1 MTTKV
6 ARFDEGATRVA
17 GPYGRTVVHADEL
30 LRHSLYTRLLHW
42 AVAIFFIL
50 SLLTGLAV
58 YTPWLF
64 AWLSPFFGGGARTRE
79 LHPWFS
85 IAFVV
90 FFALQFVNW
99 LAPMT
104 WTKTDRL
111 WLRNMKAYVTN
122 KEAVEPEYVAFF
134 NAGQKLYF
142 WAIVVSSV
150 VFVVTGVAMWFPD
163 VFGRIPVAISYVLH
177 DVAMWVMLG
186 GFIVHLYQTT
196 AAQPGTF
203 QSMMRGTVSKR
214 WAWTHHPAWY
224 REVTGR
230 DPRADYERARRAAE
244 ERRQVATSR
253 AEPPDP
259 DRPT

>member
-6 ARFDEGATRVA
+6 ERFDEPAPTVA
-17 GPYGRTVVHADEL
+17 AGYGRTVVYDDEL

-42 AVAIFFIL
+42 TVAIFFIL
-50 SLLTGLAV
+50 SLLTGLAI

-64 AWLSPFFGGGARTRE
+64 AWISPAFGGGARTRA

-99 LAPMT
+99 LAPMA

-122 KEAVEPEYVAFF
+122 TEAVEPEYVAFF
-134 NAGQKLYF
+134 NAGQKMYF
-142 WAIVVSSV
+142 WVIVVSSV
-150 VFVVTGVAMWFPD
+150 VFVVTGIPMWFPE
-163 VFGRIPVAISYVLH
+163 VFGRIAVAISYVLH
-177 DVAMWVMLG
+177 DVAMLVMLV
-186 GFIVHLYQTT
+186 GFIVHVYEGT
-196 AAQPGTF
+196 AAQQGTLH
-203 QSMMRGTVSKR
+203 SMLRGTVSKR

-224 REVTGR
+224 REVSGR

-244 ERRQVATSR
+244 ERRQAPLQR
-253 AEPPDP
+253 EPPNA
-259 DRPT
+259 DRPA